1 MAAGNIRRQPFVD
14 IWRSSQVLQ
23 WIRGLRVE
31 DYADCAPCSH
41 KSWCTRERGAAYT
54 HSGSYT
60 GIDPMVCARAEITHR
75 LAGEA
80 ALGEA
85 KEKAK

>member
-14 IWRSSQVLQ
+14 IWRSSPVLQ